1 MPAFIAVISSVITV
15 PTINESTIVETIVNT
30 GVFGLSLN
38 SDANF
43 APHETTG
50 RTNTR
55 IVLTGNAIAKPEKN
69 VPHVKNPFS
78 AGRTALSAMLIIS
91 DTQMLS
97 ITSNFVS
104 FFISI
109 SLQIIC
115 IRGTRIWE

>member
-1 MPAFIAVISSVITV
+1 MPAFIAVISSVMTV

-69 VPHVKNPFS
+69 VPQVKNPFS

-97 ITSNFVS
+97 ITPNYLHSGYKDMGVNALPWLSV
-104 FFISI
+104 
-109 SLQIIC
+109 QH
-115 IRGTRIWE
+115 